1 MLGNH
6 FSPSILLSEPPEKYL
21 FLLIHLFT
29 LYWLYVL
36 HKV

>member
-6 FSPSILLSEPPEKYL
+6 FSPSILLPEPQEKYL

-29 LYWLYVL
+29 FILALYRA
-36 HKV
+36 